1 MDSRLTGNLSS
12 ISKAILVLSTV
23 ITAGNNASAYAADST
38 TATGRDN
45 ARDMNLFQIEPT
57 VIDERYYTSGRAERH
72 QKTSPTLP
80 YGAPIP
86 DNDAAPPIEVKPVV
100 QTESKPKAE
109 TGATS
114 TSTSTSNAAASNSSA
129 HTTEATSKLDA
140 AIQLQIN
147 QLKPGEDKAFKLL
160 LKCSTADSL
169 LLKSLKEV
177 KNLRVISVDKTKNEV
192 TVEAQSSSIS
202 ALSGLR
208 EVQQITPFQTDK

>member
-1 MDSRLTGNLSS
+1 MNSRLAGNLSS

-23 ITAGNNASAYAADST
+23 ITTGNTTPAYAADST

-100 QTESKPKAE
+100 QTESKPKSE
-109 TGATS
+109 TGA
-114 TSTSTSNAAASNSSA
+114 TSTSTSNAAASTSSA

-160 LKCSTADSL
+160 LTCSNADSL

-177 KNLRVISVDKTKNEV
+177 KNLRVVSVDKTKNEV

-202 ALSGLR
+202 TLSGLR
-208 EVQQITPFQTDK
+208 EVQRITLFQTDK